1 MLGAFDKQN
10 QLSSAQAIT
19 TGTAVST
26 NSYELGVAGMDPS
39 IGRKMGVCVFP
50 TEDAA
55 GDVVATSYEFQA
67 IMADNSALTSNKTV
81 IGSSGAIA
89 GSAILAGRDPIEI
102 PLRAGSV
109 TKKFIGYQVVVVGGT
124 NPTAAFDAYY
134 VPVDEIPH
142 NKHFPKA
149 VDTLV

>member
-19 TGTAVST
+19 TGTTVST
-26 NSYELGVAGMDPS
+26 NSYELGVIGMDPS
-39 IGRKMGVCVFP
+39 IGRKMGICVMP

-55 GDVVATSYEFQA
+55 GTAVATSYEFQA
-67 IMADNSALTSNKTV
+67 IESASSNLSSPTV
-81 IGSSGAIA
+81 IGSSGTIA
-89 GSAILAGRDPIEI
+89 GSAMLAGRDPIEI
-102 PLRAGSV
+102 PIRAGSV
-109 TKKFIGYQVVVVGGT
+109 TKKYIGYQVVVVGGT
-124 NPTAAFDAYY
+124 APTCAFDAYY

>member
-19 TGTAVST
+19 TGTEVSE
-26 NSYELGVAGMDPS
+26 NSYPVNGDPS
-39 IGRKMGVCVFP
+39 IGRKMGIAVIA

-67 IMADNSALTSNKTV
+67 ITADVTALTTGKLV
-81 IGSSGAIA
+81 VGSSGAIA
-89 GSAILAGRDPIEI
+89 GSDIVAGKVIEVPI
-102 PLRAGSV
+102 RAGSV
-109 TKKFIGYQVVVVGGT
+109 VSGQHVGYQVVVTGGT
-124 NPTAAFDAYY
+124 NPTAAFDAFY
-134 VPVDEIPH
+134 VPIDEIPH
-142 NKHFPKA
+142 NPYFAKA